1 MSTQHTT
8 IKHTT
13 CSKRNA
19 INNAQSACAINE
31 KSAAHTHD
39 VRATIT
45 INERAVFLSKKSAAC
60 TTIKQEKTTRTV
72 HRIAVLHGPNL
83 NALGR
88 RDAHHY
94 GTETLACLESYIAC
108 VAHDVCLHC
117 TFFHSNN
124 EAELVSFVQD
134 APLLYEALIINA
146 GAFTHYSYA
155 LRDALELA
163 RIPAV
168 EVHLSDIYAREAFRH
183 TSVIQAVCCMQISG
197 KGKEGYREAL
207 AFLAEHLN
215 SEA

>member
-1 MSTQHTT
+1 MSTQHTA
-8 IKHTT
+8 INHNAR
-13 CSKRNA
+13 SKRNT
-19 INNAQSACAINE
+19 ISSVQSARAINE
-31 KSAAHTHD
+31 KCAARTHD

-45 INERAVFLSKKSAAC
+45 TDEHVVFPSEKSAAC

-94 GTETLACLESYIAC
+94 GTETLSCLESYIAC

-117 TFFHSNN
+117 TFFHSNS